1 MGTLIKMSKPSTAQ
15 KKPSEEKSGSAKNE
29 ASEKRSSAVSKKRAS
44 VSSASS
50 SKSKVDLMEN
60 GRGEAVKTAE
70 KKERVPTGKA
80 SEERPPTTSGGAE
93 ENKETTENEDMR
105 KTQSTPVILEKDVE
119 RVKAKIKTGEDI
131 DAHEILRPVL
141 FMLDDMRRNIRHIR
155 KKNGHRGGEMEI
167 VNGGDSNAH

>member
-1 MGTLIKMSKPSTAQ
+1 MLNKNI
-15 KKPSEEKSGSAKNE
+15 SGSAKNE

-80 SEERPPTTSGGAE
+80 EERPPTSGAGAAGE

-105 KTQSTPVILEKDVE
+105 KTQSTPVILEKVIFFSLYNI
-119 RVKAKIKTGEDI
+119 KKIHLSSPK
-131 DAHEILRPVL
+131 L
-141 FMLDDMRRNIRHIR
+141 
-155 KKNGHRGGEMEI
+155 KKNRIGYLLYR
-167 VNGGDSNAH
+167 

>member
-1 MGTLIKMSKPSTAQ
+1 MTQKSSFVQNLNFHVKKWPEISFFIPIFDKTKEWKMLNKNI
-15 KKPSEEKSGSAKNE
+15 SGSAKNE

-105 KTQSTPVILEKDVE
+105 KTQSTPVILEKVIFFSLYNI
-119 RVKAKIKTGEDI
+119 KKIHLSSPK
-131 DAHEILRPVL
+131 LKK
-141 FMLDDMRRNIRHIR
+141 IRIGYLLYR
-155 KKNGHRGGEMEI
+155 
-167 VNGGDSNAH
+167 